1 MFKQK
6 KALSFLAI
14 LLLSVGV
21 GAKINIPVS
30 EEKQVL
36 CQEIYKKMV
45 NEHFFN
51 DKDLT
56 SINSEIFD
64 ALVDQL
70 DSQKI
75 YFTENEMT
83 SFKRKFSRFDDPTN
97 FQKKYSKASLC
108 SIDLKSEFAFINLY
122 FNRLIEA
129 TNYQL
134 KEVSKKNFDFT
145 KDEII
150 LMDDDQKKWQKSKFE
165 LKKVWKRLAK
175 NDVLTSILAD
185 KELDEATET
194 IEKRYKNRLRR
205 ISQRNEEDIFSISM
219 NNLTSYFDPH
229 SSYFS
234 PKSAEDFEMTMS
246 LKLEGIGALLTTE
259 DDYPTI
265 VSVVPGGPAEKTGK
279 INPDDKIVKIS
290 QVEESN
296 STPTDVV
303 GWRIDEVVQLIRGK
317 AGTQVELELIPGKTE
332 DFSERKFV
340 TITREEVKLEE
351 QAAKSRIVEIQRNLQ
366 TIKVGI
372 IDLPAFYIDFK
383 AWRNRDPNYRSS
395 SKDVETILRTFT
407 DQRVDA
413 VLIDLRGNSGG
424 SLFEANKLT
433 GLFVSSGA
441 TLQVK
446 ESNGS
451 VRPWGDARAKQ
462 IWKKPMAVMVDRYS
476 ASASEIFAG
485 AIQDYQRGIIIGQKT
500 FGKGTVQKLDNLSS
514 GQIKIT
520 ESKFYRITGAG
531 MQSKGIH
538 PDITLPSTWD
548 IEEIGESSYD
558 TALPWDEIKP
568 VRFKKFS
575 MVPTLI
581 SKLNDEHLTR
591 VDQSPNLQYIL
602 DIRKRYEVQ
611 KNKEVISLNL
621 TNRRVEKEER
631 QLWALDIE
639 NKRRSS
645 LNLETFNSY
654 KAMQDYNDAKETEDD
669 ERDSEID
676 IDNDYL
682 LNEGM
687 QILSDYAIFNQNIYL
702 SKAA

>member
-1 MFKQK
+1 MYKQK
-6 KALSFLAI
+6 KAFSLLIILSLCI
-14 LLLSVGV
+14 SVD
-21 GAKINIPVS
+21 AKINIHAS
-30 EEKQVL
+30 AEKLEL
-36 CQEIYKKMV
+36 CQEIYQKMA

-51 DKDLT
+51 DKDLN
-56 SINSEIFD
+56 SINAEIFNT
-64 ALVDQL
+64 LVDQL

-75 YFTENEMT
+75 YFTENEIS
-83 SFKRKFSRFDDPTN
+83 SFRKKFSRFDNPISY
-97 FQKKYSKASLC
+97 QKKYVKSLPC
-108 SIDLKSEFAFINLY
+108 AIDLKSQFTFINLY

-134 KEVSKKNFDFT
+134 KEVDKKKFDFT
-145 KDEII
+145 KEEII
-150 LMDDDQKKWQKSKFE
+150 IIHDEQKKWLKNKLE
-165 LKKVWKRLAK
+165 LRKAWRKLAK
-175 NDVLTSILAD
+175 NDVLTSMLAE

-194 IEKRYKNRLRR
+194 IIKRYKNRLRR
-205 ISQRNEEDIFSISM
+205 IYQRNEEDVFSISM

-279 INPDDKIVKIS
+279 VNPDDKIVKIS
-290 QVEESN
+290 QVEESQ

-317 AGTQVELELIPGKTE
+317 AGTKVELELIPGKTD

-351 QAAKSRIVEIQRNLQ
+351 QAAKSRVIEVERNMQ
-366 TIKVGI
+366 TIKIGI
-372 IDLPAFYIDFK
+372 IDLPTFYIDFT
-383 AWRNRDPNYRSS
+383 AWRNRDPNFRSS
-395 SKDVETILRTFT
+395 SKDVENILKKFN
-407 DQRVDA
+407 DQSIDA

-424 SLFEANKLT
+424 SLYEANKLT
-433 GLFVSSGA
+433 GLFISSGA

-451 VRPWGDARAKQ
+451 IRPWGDARAKQ

-500 FGKGTVQKLDNLSS
+500 FGKGTVQKLDNLST

-531 MQSKGIH
+531 MQNKGIH
-538 PDITLPSTWD
+538 PDVTLPSTWD
-548 IEEIGESSYD
+548 IEEIGESSFE

-568 VRFKKFS
+568 VRFQSFS
-575 MVPTLI
+575 IGASLI
-581 SKLNDEHLTR
+581 SQLNDEHLIR

-602 DIRKRYEVQ
+602 DIRKRYEIQ
-611 KNKEVISLNL
+611 KNKEAISLNL
-621 TNRRVEKEER
+621 KNRRIEKKER
-631 QLWALDIE
+631 QAWALDIE
-639 NKRRSS
+639 NKRRAS
-645 LNLETFNSY
+645 LNLESFSSY
-654 KAMQDYNDAKETEDD
+654 KAMEDFNDAKETEND
-669 ERDSEID
+669 EKDSEINVD
-676 IDNDYL
+676 TDYL
-682 LNEGM
+682 LNEGL
-687 QILSDYAIFNQNIYL
+687 QILSDFTIFNEKIYF
-702 SKAA
+702 SKAS